1 MASKNQK
8 ALVLFARD
16 PVAGKVK
23 TRLKQILD
31 EETTLRLYISFLKD
45 SIDKLFQLQDIRRL
59 IGITPSLSSG
69 FFDPW
74 SQDPRVELFI
84 QQGEDLGDRMRNA
97 FARQFLAGCE
107 KVVIIGSDSP
117 TLPMEYIERAMASE
131 KEIVLGPSTDGGYYL
146 IGLNRKLVDVFSE
159 ISWGTDQVLEQT
171 LARIREQSA
180 QLELLPV
187 WYDVDLPED
196 LRFLKVHSDLM
207 VQSGLQAPSAT
218 VQMLAKL
225 KL

>member
-1 MASKNQK
+1 MSKNQK

-23 TRLKQILD
+23 TRFQQKLD
-31 EETTLRLYISFLKD
+31 EDTTLHLYTSFLKD

-69 FFDPW
+69 FFDAW
-74 SQDPRVELFI
+74 SEDPGIELFI
-84 QQGEDLGDRMRNA
+84 QQGDDLGDRMRNT
-97 FARQFLAGCE
+97 FARQFSAGCE

-117 TLPMEYIERAMASE
+117 TLPMEYIERALASE
-131 KEIVLGPSTDGGYYL
+131 KDIVLGPSTDGGYYL

-207 VQSGLQAPSAT
+207 VQSGLQAPGAT
-218 VQMLAKL
+218 YELLAQL

>member
-1 MASKNQK
+1 LASDNQK

-16 PVAGKVK
+16 PIAGKVK
-23 TRLKQILD
+23 TRLRQILD
-31 EETTLRLYISFLKD
+31 EETTLRLYTSFLKD

-59 IGITPSLSSG
+59 IGVTPSLSSG

-74 SQDPRVELFI
+74 NEDPGIEIFI
-84 QQGEDLGDRMRNA
+84 QQGEDLGERLRDT
-97 FARQFLAGCE
+97 FAQQFSAGCG

-117 TLPMEYIERAMASE
+117 TLPMEYIERAFASE
-131 KEIVLGPSTDGGYYL
+131 KEIVLGPCTDGGYYL
-146 IGLNRKLVDVFSE
+146 IGLNRKLVDVFSG

-207 VQSGLQAPSAT
+207 VQSGMQVPGAT
-218 VQMLAKL
+218 VHLLAEL